1 MNVDKNIK
9 LLAINGIISMVEN
22 ICNGKYVYIVDVFMV
37 TRENIMSEI

>member
-9 LLAINGIISMVEN
+9 LLVINGIISMVEN

-37 TRENIMSEI
+37 MRENIMLEI